1 MFSISVPSGGGSPLT
16 PRDSLGNAGSTM
28 PLCSSILISQ
38 RLIIESLSIVAV
50 SCGASI
56 WWQRPLTSNVIGC
69 FGGYWHGAGFLAF
82 GALMMMTLYLLPS
95 RSLDLPQQS
104 WISEI
109 AWQPQD
115 TTWTARENEPNV

>member
-1 MFSISVPSGGGSPLT
+1 
-16 PRDSLGNAGSTM
+16 
-28 PLCSSILISQ
+28 
-38 RLIIESLSIVAV
+38 
-50 SCGASI
+50 
-56 WWQRPLTSNVIGC
+56 
-69 FGGYWHGAGFLAF
+69 
-82 GALMMMTLYLLPS
+82 MMMTLYLLPS